1 MSETSYEVQL
11 PDGSTAIVTAMPVN
25 PTQLPQP
32 PPGSGLEPQVSTRV
46 NFGGQ
51 WAIYYSNE
59 LNEGTDPTPE
69 QAIAWE
75 LEAIREGRT
84 DDRV

>member
-11 PDGSTAIVTAMPVN
+11 PDGSMAIVTAEAVN
-25 PTQLPQP
+25 PSQLPQP
-32 PPGSGLEPQVSTRV
+32 PLGSGLEPQVSTRI
-46 NFGGQ
+46 NFGSQ
-51 WAIYYSNE
+51 WAIYYSNQ
-59 LNEGTDPTPE
+59 LNEGTDPTAE
-69 QAIAWE
+69 GAIAWE